1 MAYDPELAER
11 IRTVSARTPG
21 VQERKMFGG
30 LAFLLGGNVAA
41 SAYKDGGMMIRC
53 SKETWEEYLAEAGT
67 RPMLRKGKP
76 VSGWVQID
84 AEAVR
89 DEKSLKRWVRRGLE
103 FAGAQPPK

>member
-1 MAYDPELAER
+1 
-11 IRTVSARTPG
+11 
-21 VQERKMFGG
+21 
-30 LAFLLGGNVAA
+30 
-41 SAYKDGGMMIRC
+41 
-53 SKETWEEYLAEAGT
+53 
-67 RPMLRKGKP
+67 MLRKGKP